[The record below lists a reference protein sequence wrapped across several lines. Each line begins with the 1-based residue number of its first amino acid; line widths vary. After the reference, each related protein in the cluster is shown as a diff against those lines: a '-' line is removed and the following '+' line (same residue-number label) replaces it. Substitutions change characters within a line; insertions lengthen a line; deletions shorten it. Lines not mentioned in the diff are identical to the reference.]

1 MSTNHLKCTYMK
13 TQRSFVLYMKQ
24 NETSIF
30 KNVSLIKHLQHFG
43 TLNFSKEPNEN
54 VTRRLIKF
62 VAVKKKEL

>member
-1 MSTNHLKCTYMK
+1 
-13 TQRSFVLYMKQ
+13 MKQ